1 MPSESEI
8 ETALLPQIKDAGLK
22 QLLIKFLLDLYTV
35 YKKLYFTYLEI
46 NPLGA
51 LLTREA

>member
-1 MPSESEI
+1 MPSASEI
-8 ETALLPQIKDAGLK
+8 ETTLLPQVKNAGLK
-22 QLLIKFLLDLYTV
+22 KLLVEFLLDLYAV

-51 LLTREA
+51 